1 MIGSKSHAKMTL
13 LDPLWEYNFS
23 IDILTAGK
31 DVELF
36 EKYAMSMRQC
46 YPMYQKREE
55 FTQCLLAEC

>member
-1 MIGSKSHAKMTL
+1 MTL